1 MSEAPGGIPRELQ
14 GLRCDVMR
22 RDATSG
28 EDQPSESPS
37 GSCGTGGPYPT
48 SHGLVLGA

>member
-22 RDATSG
+22 RLGKIS
-28 EDQPSESPS
+28 PPESPS